1 MHEENER
8 IYEVNGR
15 SYTSMQIHELIFRHW
30 HTEQNE
36 NDRANN
42 QNDNEIIAENDFN
55 ALLDIIP
62 PDELKKQINLFDNIF
77 INDTNDVKWFYNML
91 DILHVRQID
100 TYYPAILK
108 RAFKNH
114 LSIKNKTFRSIFY
127 PDFII
132 EWIKEYAKDYAF
144 DKNFAILFFQMSQS
158 DNVEYFDFFFR
169 VFQQQEVGYD
179 IDSFDDMDEQI
190 EAFVDYTKYIAGMET
205 GHPFDIRGF
214 CKSIFYALFVMKDI
228 DDARLIDLFNDQ
240 INKLSK
246 YFNLLCK
253 YSDKKERIDYLL
265 SKVKILI
272 QGKV

>member
-15 SYTSMQIHELIFRHW
+15 SYTSMQIHELIFHHW

-42 QNDNEIIAENDFN
+42 QNDNEIIAENDIN

-77 INDTNDVKWFYNML
+77 RNDTNDVKWFYNML
-91 DILHVRQID
+91 DILHVRQIN

-108 RAFKNH
+108 RAFKTH

-127 PDFII
+127 PGFII
-132 EWIKEYAKDYAF
+132 EWIKEYAEYYAF

-158 DNVEYFDFFFR
+158 DNVDYFDFFFR
-169 VFQQQEVGYD
+169 VFQQQEVEYD

-190 EAFVDYTKYIAGMET
+190 EAFVDYTKYIADMET
-205 GHPFDIRGF
+205 GDPFDIRGF

-240 INKLSK
+240 INKLIK
-246 YFNLLCK
+246 YFKLLGK
-253 YSDKKERIDYLL
+253 YSDKKDRIDYLL
-265 SKVKILI
+265 SEVKTLI
-272 QGKV
+272 QNMV